1 MTGILTIT
9 LNPTVDISSDAD
21 MVRPTFKIRTT
32 NQKHHPG
39 GGGINVARVIKEL
52 GGSAEALYLSG
63 GATGVLLD
71 ECIARTALKTHRI
84 QIGGATRIA
93 FMVQDN
99 RTGLEYRFVP
109 EGPVVNANELEAAI
123 AFVEQFEG
131 DYIVVSGSLPPGL
144 PDDTYSKIA
153 MIAKEKNARFILD
166 TSGEPLRDTLT
177 SCDVFLVKPSL
188 GELEKL
194 TGGKLDEEGAKSA
207 ALQLVR
213 AGNARNV
220 AVSMGR
226 EGAFLANDQGVQ
238 RLPATHV
245 KVQSA
250 VGAGDSFVGAMV
262 HALATGISMDLAFRL
277 GIAAGAAAAMTS
289 GTQLCR
295 RKDVETLFSMDIAP

>member
-123 AFVEQFEG
+123 ALVEQFEG

-220 AVSMGR
+220 VVSMGR

>member
-1 MTGILTIT
+1 MTGILTVT

-21 MVRPTFKIRTT
+21 VVRPTFKIRTH
-32 NQKHHPG
+32 NQRHDPG
-39 GGGINVARVIKEL
+39 GGGINVARVINEL

-71 ECIARTALKTHRI
+71 GCIAEAGLKAHRVKTA
-84 QIGGATRIA
+84 GATRIA
-93 FMVQDN
+93 YMVQDMH
-99 RTGLEYRFVP
+99 TGLEYRFVP
-109 EGPVVNANELEAAI
+109 EGPVIDESELDATLALIER
-123 AFVEQFEG
+123 FEG
-131 DYIVVSGSLPPGL
+131 DYIVASGSLPLGL
-144 PDDTYSKIA
+144 PDDTYSRIGRIA
-153 MIAKEKNARFILD
+153 EQKNARFILD
-166 TSGEPLRDTLT
+166 TSGEPLRDTLS

-194 TGGKLDEEGAKSA
+194 TGAKLDEEGAKAA
-207 ALQLVR
+207 ALQLVK
-213 AGNARNV
+213 AGHARHV

-226 EGAFLANDQGVQ
+226 SGAFLANDEGVQ

-245 KVQSA
+245 KVRSA

-262 HALATGISMDLAFRL
+262 HALATGITMDLAFRL

-295 RKDVETLFSMDIAP
+295 RTDVETLFSADITP